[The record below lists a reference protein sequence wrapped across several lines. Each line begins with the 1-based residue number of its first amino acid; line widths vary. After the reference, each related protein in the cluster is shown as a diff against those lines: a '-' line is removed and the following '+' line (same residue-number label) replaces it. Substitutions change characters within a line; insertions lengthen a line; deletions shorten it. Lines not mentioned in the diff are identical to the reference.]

1 MSFSSLKTCNVSKIK
16 AKPLYMEFRVFLQKR
31 NVFWYLSF
39 TKQANKQKPHD
50 FSCSHISSI
59 VALSFFF
66 FFGSSK
72 TAWDNCLYSP
82 PLSCLLVTLYPFQ
95 SCPWIHY
102 STELLSPWLS
112 TISMMQNAEAL
123 PLTSLTWPLSRVQH
137 ILLTFPLSFWLI
149 LSILFATSFIG
160 LRNVDRL
167 PGSVWSSL
175 LCLLFT

>member
-1 MSFSSLKTCNVSKIK
+1 MSSGTFHLQSKQTSKNPMTSLVVTY
-16 AKPLYMEFRVFLQKR
+16 PLLLL
-31 NVFWYLSF
+31 YL
-39 TKQANKQKPHD
+39 
-50 FSCSHISSI
+50 
-59 VALSFFF
+59 FF
-66 FFGSSK
+66 FFGSSE

-112 TISMMQNAEAL
+112 TISVMQNAGAL

-137 ILLTFPLSFWLI
+137 ILLTFPLSFWLL

-160 LRNVDRL
+160 LQNVDRL

>member
-1 MSFSSLKTCNVSKIK
+1 MFPKLKLSLSTWNSGSSCRREMYSGTFYLQSKQTNK
-16 AKPLYMEFRVFLQKR
+16 NPMTSLVVTYPLLLL
-31 NVFWYLSF
+31 YL
-39 TKQANKQKPHD
+39 
-50 FSCSHISSI
+50 
-59 VALSFFF
+59 FFF

-112 TISMMQNAEAL
+112 TISMMQNAGAL

-160 LRNVDRL
+160 LWNVDRL
-167 PGSVWSSL
+167 PGSEWSSL
-175 LCLLFT
+175 LCLPFT